1 MEALV
6 QPEPSTEQALMKKEK
21 ISTHRVSRKRVGS
34 CTLEWGQEQ
43 EHGGLLHRGSAGPCD
58 PREAT
63 FRCSSGSGWVAPD
76 DTSESSSKGAKDDVV
91 VNREVIPGF
100 FLSGMAQE

>member
-1 MEALV
+1 MLV
-6 QPEPSTEQALMKKEK
+6 PAPLSGDRSRNTE
-21 ISTHRVSRKRVGS
+21 
-34 CTLEWGQEQ
+34 
-43 EHGGLLHRGSAGPCD
+43 GLLHRGSAGPGD